1 MRISLGSRQPYDGSV
16 ADGVRAD
23 PRTRRIVGQDWSLRA
38 ERMQTAEGSDY
49 DWSALVGVRRGLNLL
64 VTCIDQDLRAEAWA
78 GEPEQSDGVAVIDVG
93 EGDIRLARV
102 PQCPCGD
109 RGCGNAGVQL
119 HKWLDGAELPAL
131 VELLRDLP
139 WTHTIPGRDNVLRGS
154 GLAALRA

>member
-1 MRISLGSRQPYDGSV
+1 MRISLGRRQPYDGSV

-23 PRTRRIVGQDWSLRA
+23 PRTRRIVGHDWSLRA
-38 ERMQTAEGSDY
+38 ERLETVEGFDHH
-49 DWSALVGVRRGLNLL
+49 WSALVGVRRGLNLL

-78 GEPEQSDGVAVIDVG
+78 GEPEKSDGVAVIDIG
-93 EGDIRLARV
+93 EGDIRLDRM
-102 PQCPCGD
+102 PLCSCGD

-119 HKWLDGAELPAL
+119 YTWLDGAELPAL

-154 GLAALRA
+154 GLGALRA